1 MNKIYKSANNKT
13 RRLKLNSFDLY
24 IWGILE
30 KVLKLTAT
38 LFCVNSIWVIV
49 FYAGFIALTYLR
61 LKGDRK

>member
-1 MNKIYKSANNKT
+1 
-13 RRLKLNSFDLY
+13 LNSLDLY

-30 KVLKLTAT
+30 KVLKPTAT